1 MTRSRSP
8 TSAPRILLV
17 TRSDDHQGVAAV
29 EQGLVARGCR
39 PFRLDT
45 NRYPHTVR
53 ISTRLDTRGTAKRR
67 LTDDVT
73 EKDVDLDEVGS
84 VWHRRFFAGGDLPT
98 ALGDLRGPCVD
109 ESRRTAYGFI
119 AALGDDAFD
128 GVPQLDTL
136 EAVRRCDHKELQ
148 LRRAAALGLRIP
160 ETLISNDPTLV
171 RAFVDE
177 VRATGGTVVTKMQSS
192 FAVWRDGLEHVVFTS
207 RVDDAAVADLGG
219 LRFCPMQFQREIQ
232 KRLELRVTVVGD
244 DVFCAAVDSQ
254 RQPQTALDWRVDGVG
269 LLHAWERFSLP
280 LDVERSLVRLVRSFG
295 LGFAAA
301 DFIVT
306 PADELVF
313 LEINAGGEWYWL
325 DEGARDRPGFPIA
338 DAIASW
344 LARAAG
350 VVTKP

>member
-1 MTRSRSP
+1 MTTSRSLS
-8 TSAPRILLV
+8 SAPRVLLV
-17 TRSDDHQGVAAV
+17 TRSDDHHGVDGVA
-29 EQGLVARGCR
+29 QGLRARGCR
-39 PFRLDT
+39 PVRLDT
-45 NRYPHTVR
+45 DRYPQRVR
-53 ISTRLDTRGTAKRR
+53 LSTQLDPRGKTRRR
-67 LTDDVT
+67 LIDDGT
-73 EKDVDLDEVGS
+73 GDDVDLDEVCS
-84 VWHRRFFAGGDLPT
+84 VWHRRFFAGGALPM

-109 ESRRTAYGFI
+109 ESRRTAYGLI
-119 AALGDDAFD
+119 AALGDDAFA

-160 ETLISNDPTLV
+160 ETLISNDPAQV
-171 RAFVDE
+171 RAFFDD
-177 VRATGGTVVTKMQSS
+177 VRAHGGKVITKMQSS

-207 RVDDAAVADLGG
+207 RLDDDALADLDG
-219 LRFCPMQFQREIQ
+219 LRFCPMQFQREVK

-254 RQPQTALDWRVDGVG
+254 RHEKTALDWRTDGVG
-269 LLHAWERFSLP
+269 LLQSWYRFNVP
-280 LDVERSLVRLVRSFG
+280 VDVERALVQLVRSFG
-295 LGFAAA
+295 LGYAAA

-306 PADELVF
+306 PTDELVF

-325 DEGARDRPGFPIA
+325 DAGASARPGFPIA
-338 DAIASW
+338 DAIAGW